1 MYIFPT
7 LYGRVVG
14 IRVSR
19 ENVIYQQGDEQQSS
33 DTLI

>member
-7 LYGRVVG
+7 LYGRVGGV
-14 IRVSR
+14 RVLR
-19 ENVIYQQGDEQQSS
+19 ENVIDQQGDEQQSS